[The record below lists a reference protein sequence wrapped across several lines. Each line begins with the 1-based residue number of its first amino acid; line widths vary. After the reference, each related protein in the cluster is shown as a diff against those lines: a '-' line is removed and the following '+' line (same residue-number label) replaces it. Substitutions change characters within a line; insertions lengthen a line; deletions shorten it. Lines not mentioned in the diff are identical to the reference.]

1 MSTYWVKRMD
11 QAALL
16 VDTFKMSILE
26 QFVEEPRTAKQ
37 VAEIL
42 NTKQTRLYRHID
54 ALVQA
59 DLLKVVKE
67 QQKRGTVE
75 RFYQTV
81 ATRFELDG
89 SLLSNK
95 DNEND
100 TTGLVR
106 NMLRDTEKEVLSLLE
121 NVDFSED
128 MPDEDTPLMMR
139 ISARGSKERMQS
151 LRQKLEEWLAEFH
164 PDQSEEYPD
173 DAEELSFR
181 GLIMFYPV
189 PQKEE

>member
-26 QFVEEPRTAKQ
+26 QFVEAPRTAKQ

-95 DNEND
+95 DSDNE

-106 NMLRDTEKEVLSLLE
+106 NMLRDTEKEVVSLLE
-121 NVDFSED
+121 NIEFTDD

-151 LRQKLEEWLAEFH
+151 LRQKLEEWLAEFQ
-164 PDQSEEYPD
+164 PNESEEQSD
-173 DAEELSFR
+173 NAEELSFR
-181 GLIMFYPV
+181 GLIMFYQV

>member
-59 DLLKVVKE
+59 ELLKVVKE

-95 DNEND
+95 ENENE

-106 NMLRDTEKEVLSLLE
+106 NMLRDTEKEVISLLE
-121 NVDFSED
+121 NIDFTEEI
-128 MPDEDTPLMMR
+128 PDEDTPLMMR

-151 LRQKLEEWLAEFH
+151 LRQKLEEWLAEFT
-164 PDQSEEYPD
+164 PDESEEYPD
-173 DAEELSFR
+173 DVEELSFR

>member
-59 DLLKVVKE
+59 GLLKVVKE

-75 RFYQTV
+75 RFYQAI
-81 ATRFELDG
+81 ATRFELDT
-89 SLLSNK
+89 SLLVTK
-95 DNEND
+95 ENED
-100 TTGLVR
+100 ETTGLVR
-106 NMLRDTEKEVLSLLE
+106 NMLRDTEKEVISLLE
-121 NVDFSED
+121 TIDFKEEVA
-128 MPDEDTPLMMR
+128 DEDTPLLMR

-151 LRQKLEEWLAEFH
+151 LRQKLEEWLAEFQ
-164 PDQSEEYPD
+164 PTDSEVQADDSEEISY
-173 DAEELSFR
+173 R
-181 GLIMFYPV
+181 GLIMFYPA
-189 PQKEE
+189 PSKRD